1 MGKVNNRVD
10 AIRKAYRDALEAAR
24 DRPSAEAWAKLLAAG
39 KELSLLQE
47 PRAGRPG
54 RRGRRASSAPPTI
67 HDLEPETESR
77 PEPELRPNSEV
88 EMGTLD

>member
-1 MGKVNNRVD
+1 MAKVNNRIEVV
-10 AIRKAYRDALEAAR
+10 RKAYRDALEAAR
-24 DRPSAEAWAKLLAAG
+24 AKPSSDSWAKLLAAG
-39 KELSLLQE
+39 KELSLVQE

-54 RRGRRASSAPPTI
+54 RRGRRTSSAPTI
-67 HDLEPETESR
+67 HDLEPETESP